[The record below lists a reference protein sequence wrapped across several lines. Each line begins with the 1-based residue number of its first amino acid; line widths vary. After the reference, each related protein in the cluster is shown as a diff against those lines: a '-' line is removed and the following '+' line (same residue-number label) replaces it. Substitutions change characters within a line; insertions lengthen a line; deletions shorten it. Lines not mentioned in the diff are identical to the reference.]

1 MNIQF
6 WSIGKAHESFV
17 NEGILLFTKRISH
30 YYNIQWQLISN
41 IKNAANLHVDSL
53 KIKEGEL
60 VTSMLKK
67 DDYLILLDEHGKVLD
82 SPALANLIGNRADEG
97 CKSLI
102 FLVGGAFGVSAAVT
116 QRANFCWSLSPL
128 VFPHQIVRLLLAEQV
143 YRACTINR
151 NENYHHS

>member
-67 DDYLILLDEHGKVLD
+67 MTTWYYWMKTVKYWIALPLLI
-82 SPALANLIGNRADEG
+82 
-97 CKSLI
+97 
-102 FLVGGAFGVSAAVT
+102 
-116 QRANFCWSLSPL
+116 
-128 VFPHQIVRLLLAEQV
+128 
-143 YRACTINR
+143 
-151 NENYHHS
+151 